1 MTTKSSGF
9 SLIELLVVVA
19 IIGILSAVGTLFYSS
34 YTGSAKLTSAKNSMQ
49 QIGLG
54 QIEYLSSYGSYYYT
68 EDSGADCEP
77 DNEDGN
83 GESSIAI
90 EDKLFS
96 GGDIITSATGYDMCI
111 QASASG
117 SGYLIKASNGTSK
130 GSRNVTLDYTGT
142 WTEEEITD

>member
-9 SLIELLVVVA
+9 SLIELIVVVA

-34 YTGSAKLTSAKNSMQ
+34 YTKGAKLTSVKNSMQ

-68 EDSGADCEP
+68 EDLGAECEP
-77 DNEDGN
+77 DNEGGN

-90 EDKLFS
+90 EEKLFS
-96 GGDIITSATGYDMCI
+96 GGDIITSQNGYDMCI
-111 QASASG
+111 EASG
-117 SGYLIKASNGTSK
+117 GGYLIKAENGTSA
-130 GSRNVTLDYTGT
+130 GSYKVTLDYTGT